1 MVGIAL
7 EPVAIST
14 SPRGLSVFVWLVLVD
29 WDTLREAGSGMSD
42 IDVLGMV
49 DVVGL
54 ATDGVKP

>member
-1 MVGIAL
+1 M
-7 EPVAIST
+7 
-14 SPRGLSVFVWLVLVD
+14 FVWLVLVN
-29 WDTLREAGSGMSD
+29 WDTLREAGSGVSD